1 MAKKNEPRKPWQ
13 DMTFRE
19 LDNKALIEH
28 ALSIGKKKG
37 AEALTYLQQLD
48 AEKIPFTAEM
58 KQKRREELQ
67 KKKKR
72 QKQGE
77 KMVEL
82 DEPLYTDEQIEE
94 MLSKITEVP
103 KYPPLKIKRMY
114 CEKYYPAILPNK
126 KDTTSFADEIAKAL
140 AELQAGD

>member
-1 MAKKNEPRKPWQ
+1 MTEKKERKPWQ
-13 DMTFRE
+13 DTAFRE
-19 LDNKALIEH
+19 PDNKALIEH
-28 ALSIGKKKG
+28 AKSLGGKK
-37 AEALTYLQQLD
+37 AVEALTYLQQLD

-77 KMVEL
+77 KMIEL
-82 DEPLYTDEQIEE
+82 DEPLYTDGQIEE
-94 MLSKITEVP
+94 MLSKITEVS

-114 CEKYYPAILPNK
+114 CEKYYTAILPNK